1 MRRRK
6 KVFKCFQK
14 VVKKLSKKMSKSFL
28 SCQEIVNKESCQK
41 IIKSYEKENIGNS
54 QKDHVAKLL

>member
-1 MRRRK
+1 MFSK
-6 KVFKCFQK
+6 SCQK
-14 VVKKLSKKMSKSFL
+14 VVKKMSKSFL